1 MADEPQPPQPATRR
15 TVLDWV
21 LRLFADVRGGESVT
35 ALLMLVNLFLL
46 LVGYYILK
54 TLREP
59 LILAGGGAELKS
71 YASAVQAA
79 ALMGFVPLY
88 GWFSSR
94 VDRVRLIIGVT
105 LFFVVNLELFFLG
118 SLVSIPYLGFLFF
131 VWLGVYTL
139 AIIAQF
145 WSYANDIY
153 SREAGARL
161 FPLIAIGATAGSPVG
176 SLAASWLFKS
186 GISTSWIFQIPVVIL
201 AITLVLTV
209 VINRRMA
216 GRDSTSEEPPPKP
229 EPLSTENGFLLVLRN
244 PYILTIAVLI
254 VLLNLVNT
262 TGEYILGK
270 FVLAAA
276 KSALPAGLSAAE
288 AKEHT
293 KRYIGAFYG
302 DFFFWV
308 NIASLC
314 IQGFLVSRI
323 VKYTKMAGVLL
334 LLPIIALGAYSL
346 LAVGVGFVV
355 LRWAKTAEN
364 ATDYSVMNTA
374 KAMLWLPT
382 SRDEKY
388 KAKQAVDTFFVRIGD
403 LLHAALVFAG
413 TAWLGLGLRSFALI
427 NVVLIL
433 GWLVVAV
440 LLLRRYRRLVAG
452 PTITD
457 AAV

>member
-1 MADEPQPPQPATRR
+1 MSNAAEPTERVG
-15 TVLDWV
+15 VLDRV
-21 LRLFADVRGGESVT
+21 LRAFSDVKPGESLT

-46 LVGYYILK
+46 LVAYYILK

-71 YASAVQAA
+71 YASAFQAGL
-79 ALMGFVPLY
+79 LMGFVPAY

-94 VDRVRLIIGVT
+94 VDRVRLIVGVT
-105 LFFVVNLELFFLG
+105 LFFIVNLELFFLG
-118 SLVSIPYLGFLFF
+118 SLFGIPYLGFMFF
-131 VWLGVYTL
+131 VWLGIYTL

-153 SREAGARL
+153 TREAGARL

-176 SLAASWLFKS
+176 SKVAGWLFKS
-186 GISTSWIFQIPVVIL
+186 GVGTAFIFQIPVVIL
-201 AITLVLTV
+201 GLHLALTL
-209 VINRRMA
+209 VINRRVT
-216 GRDSTSEEPPPKP
+216 RPDSPQAP
-229 EPLSTENGFLLVLRN
+229 EAEQERLSKEGGFMLVLRS
-244 PYILTIAVLI
+244 PYIRLIALLI

-270 FVLAAA
+270 WVIAAA
-276 KSALPAGLSAAE
+276 REALPAGLTGAA

-293 KRYIGAFYG
+293 KSFIGAFYA

-308 NIASLC
+308 NIASLL

-334 LLPIIALGAYSL
+334 LLPIISLGAYAL
-346 LAVGVGFVV
+346 MAFGAGFVI

-364 ATDYSVMNTA
+364 STDYSVMNTA

-413 TAWLGLGLRSFALI
+413 TAWLGFSLRTFALA
-427 NVVLIL
+427 NVVLIAA
-433 GWLVVAV
+433 WMAVAV
-440 LLLRRYRRLVAG
+440 LLLRRHRQLSE
-452 PTITD
+452 T
-457 AAV
+457 